1 MDLVCDLPHNIW
13 EEVRQYVFI
22 VISFLPGDF
31 SLLLRFGDCIFFVSL
46 FQHLEVV
53 F

>member
-1 MDLVCDLPHNIW
+1 MDLDCDLPCNTW
-13 EEVRQYVFI
+13 EEVRQNLFI
-22 VISFLPGDF
+22 AISLLPGDF